1 MEMVGEVRLPASR
14 QQVWDA
20 LNDAA
25 ILKASITGCESMER
39 ETDTRYVATVVSKV
53 GPIKARFVGNVTLS
67 DIVVP
72 QRYTLTGEGQG
83 GAAGFAKAVIR
94 VQLEALEESLTLL
107 RYQVEATVGGK
118 LAQLGARM
126 IDAAAAKTADE
137 FFEQFQRAVAGAPP
151 SEHRPAAEASPADAL
166 ATIAGGAAPSTI
178 PAPTHVAVAVPP
190 ASPAPDIDPDD
201 AVAVLVAK
209 HIKIFISDRIAV
221 VTLNRA
227 AEKNAITLG
236 MWRALPGIF
245 DALGRNPEVRVILLT
260 GAGENFSAG
269 ADIAEFASVRDDRAQ
284 SQAYEVAVDAACDA
298 IANVAKPT
306 IAVLRGYCLGG
317 AVHLAISCD
326 FRYAALSTRIG
337 IPSARLSIVYGLRA
351 TQKLYG
357 LVGSSQARRLLYAG
371 ERLDA
376 EEAARIG
383 LIDELAR
390 VTNPP
395 VPWWQRLFGIR
406 SKPMGGDPMVSA
418 RDFAHRMARNAPL
431 SIEGAKRILNGLVM
445 GTGATD
451 VQAVQALIAR
461 ASDSADYR
469 EGRAAF
475 LEKRDP
481 AFQGR

>member
-20 LNDAA
+20 LNDPA

-39 ETDTRYVATVVSKV
+39 ESGTRYATTVVSKV
-53 GPIKARFVGNVTLS
+53 GPIKARFAGNVTLS
-67 DIVVP
+67 DIVEP

-94 VQLEALEESLTLL
+94 VQLEALEEALTLL
-107 RYQVEATVGGK
+107 RYRVEATVGGK

-126 IDAAAAKTADE
+126 IDAAAAKAADE
-137 FFEQFQRAVAGAPP
+137 FFEQFQRAVAGAPV
-151 SEHRPAAEASPADAL
+151 EEATPAAGVNAADAL
-166 ATIAGGAAPSTI
+166 AVIAGT
-178 PAPTHVAVAVPP
+178 
-190 ASPAPDIDPDD
+190 SPAPPAPATAAPPVVVAATSTAPAINPDD
-201 AVAVLVAK
+201 SVAVLVAK
-209 HIKIFISDRIAV
+209 QIKVFISDRIAV
-221 VTLNRA
+221 VTLNRP

-260 GAGENFSAG
+260 GAEENFSAG
-269 ADIAEFASVRDDRAQ
+269 ADISEFAAVRDDRAQ
-284 SQAYEVAVDAACDA
+284 SQAYEVAVDAAADA
-298 IANVAKPT
+298 IADVAKPT

-326 FRYAALSTRIG
+326 FRYAATSARIG
-337 IPSARLSIVYGLRA
+337 VPSARLSIVYGMRA
-351 TQKLYG
+351 TQRLYG

-390 VTNPP
+390 VTTSHT
-395 VPWWQRLFGIR
+395 PWWQRLFGIR
-406 SKPMGGDPMVSA
+406 SRPLGGDPMVTA

-445 GTGATD
+445 GTGAAD
-451 VQAVQALIAR
+451 VHAIQALIAR
-461 ASDSADYR
+461 ASESDDYR

-475 LEKRDP
+475 FEKRDP